1 MAFQYSPKIVTD
13 GLVLYLDAANTKSY
27 VSGSTTWNDIS
38 RGGNNGTLVN
48 GPTFSSL
55 NGGSIV
61 FDGVDDYV
69 TDIGTTSTF
78 SFIQNTGVF
87 TINAWVK
94 PNVLGTAMYFIG
106 NNDGTSDAKG
116 FFIGKLSNNR
126 FNFTLTYGVSGQN
139 ILNFQLVNYYTD
151 TNWVNVTI
159 SSNGLNAIAY
169 KNGTRFG
176 TSNNITILSTGDST
190 RNLSVGR
197 INNFN
202 SSYWGGSIAQT
213 SIYNRA
219 LTAQEVLQNYN
230 ATKSRFGLT

>member
-1 MAFQYSPKIVTD
+1 MSTVQNSKIVTD
-13 GLVLYLDAANTKSY
+13 GLVLCLDAANTKSY

-38 RGGNNGTLVN
+38 RGGNTGTLVN
-48 GPTFSSL
+48 GPTFNSG

-106 NNDGTSDAKG
+106 NNDGTTGGKG
-116 FFIGKLSNNR
+116 FYIGKLSNNR
-126 FNFTLTYGVSGQN
+126 FNFSLTYGASGLS
-139 ILNFQLVNYYTD
+139 ILTFQLVNYYTD

-190 RNLSVGR
+190 RNLAIGR
-197 INNFN
+197 INNTGGN
-202 SSYWGGSIAQT
+202 WSGSIAQT
-213 SIYNRA
+213 SIYNKA
-219 LTAQEVLQNYN
+219 LTAQEILQNYN

>member
-78 SFIQNTGVF
+78 SFMQNTGVF
-87 TINAWVK
+87 TINTWVK

-106 NNDGTSDAKG
+106 NNDGTTGGKG
-116 FFIGKLSNNR
+116 FFLGKLSNNR
-126 FNFTLTYGVSGQN
+126 FNFTLTYGVSGQY
-139 ILNFQLVNYYTD
+139 IINFQLANYYTD

-190 RNLSVGR
+190 RNLSIGR
-197 INNFN
+197 VNNSPGTN
-202 SSYWGGSIAQT
+202 WSGSIAQT
-213 SIYNRA
+213 SIYNKA
-219 LTAQEVLQNYN
+219 LTAQEILQNYN